1 MKGMLE
7 GMKEISVCENIVSMK
22 SVMKS
27 QDLAKMEEL
36 AKEILA

>member
-1 MKGMLE
+1 MKGILE
-7 GMKEISVCENIVSMK
+7 GMKEISVCENTVSIK
-22 SVMKS
+22 SVMKA